1 MNKDQVK
8 GTAKDIAGKVQSETG
23 KLIGNKEMEAKGLK
37 NEVVGKAQKTLGDAK
52 EAVKDAVK
60 R

>member
-37 NEVVGKAQKTLGDAK
+37 NEVVGKAQKGLGDAK